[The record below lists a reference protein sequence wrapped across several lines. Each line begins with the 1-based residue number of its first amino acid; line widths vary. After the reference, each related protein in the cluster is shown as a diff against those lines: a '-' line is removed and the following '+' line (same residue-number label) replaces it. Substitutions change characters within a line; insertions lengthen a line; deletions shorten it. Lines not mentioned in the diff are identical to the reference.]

1 MNGSV
6 SRLCDIDSIA
16 IPADMLEISVNE
28 QDVEDGV
35 KALAMRYAAESEAGT
50 AERGDVVHC
59 RADETAYPD
68 GRTVLIFTGI
78 EMPCAEEAAKA
89 AIGKKPGDVFETQL
103 AGKTV
108 KLTVEKIIRRTPVE
122 VNDALIASIGID
134 GVATVEEYK
143 NHLREKALADVSLEK
158 HKMASIYLLDK
169 LIDGSEYSYDEAEF
183 EEFFRQNLSAYSA
196 EDEMMGMQADPDELR
211 QSALRQQ
218 KQCWAA
224 EAFCKSRG
232 IEIDKAAAEADADQ
246 MKEMMELMGEEV
258 PPHEELVE
266 MALQSAYFDALF
278 GYMDGIIEKRI
289 GGSNGNG

>member
-6 SRLCDIDSIA
+6 SRLCNIDSIV
-16 IPADMLEISVNE
+16 IPEDMLEISVNE

-35 KALAMRYAAESEAGT
+35 KALALRYAAETEAGT

-68 GRTVLIFTGI
+68 GRTVLIFTGV
-78 EMPCAEEAAKA
+78 EMPGAEEAAKA
-89 AIGKKPGDVFETQL
+89 AVGRKVGDVFETQL
-103 AGKTV
+103 AGKPV
-108 KLTVEKIIRRTPVE
+108 RLTVEKIIRRTPVE

-134 GVATVEEYK
+134 GVTTVEEYK
-143 NHLREKALADVSLEK
+143 NHLSEKALADISLEK

-169 LIDGSEYSYDEAEF
+169 LIDGSEYIYDEAEF
-183 EEFFRQNLSAYSA
+183 EAFFQKNLSAYSA
-196 EDEMMGMQADPDELR
+196 EDEMMGMQADLEELR
-211 QSALRQQ
+211 ESALRQQ

-232 IEIDKAAAEADADQ
+232 IEIDKAAAEADASQ
-246 MKEMMELMGEEV
+246 MREVMELMGEEV
-258 PPHEELVE
+258 PPHEELIE

>member
-6 SRLCDIDSIA
+6 SRLCDIDSIV
-16 IPADMLEISVNE
+16 IPEDMLEISVNE

-35 KALAMRYAAESEAGT
+35 EALALRYAAETEVGT
-50 AERGDVVHC
+50 AEHGDVVHC

-68 GRTVLIFTGI
+68 GRTVLIFTGV
-78 EMPCAEEAAKA
+78 EMPSAEEAAKA
-89 AIGKKPGDVFETQL
+89 AVGRKVGDVFETQL
-103 AGKTV
+103 AGKPV
-108 KLTVEKIIRRTPVE
+108 RLTVEKIIRRTPVE

-134 GVATVEEYK
+134 GVTTVGEYK
-143 NHLREKALADVSLEK
+143 NHLREKALADISLEK

-169 LIDGSEYSYDEAEF
+169 LIDGSEYIYDEAEF
-183 EEFFRQNLSAYSA
+183 EEFFQKNLSAYSA
-196 EDEMMGMQADPDELR
+196 EDEMMGMQADPEELR
-211 QSALRQQ
+211 ESALRQQ

-258 PPHEELVE
+258 PPHEELIE
-266 MALQSAYFDALF
+266 MSLQSAYFDALF
-278 GYMDGIIEKRI
+278 GYMDGIIEKKI

>member
-16 IPADMLEISVNE
+16 IPEDMLEISVNE
-28 QDVEDGV
+28 QDVENGV
-35 KALAMRYAAESEAGT
+35 KALAMRYAAESETAI

-68 GRTVLIFTGI
+68 GRTVLIFTGVEI
-78 EMPCAEEAAKA
+78 PGAEEAAEA

-108 KLTVEKIIRRTPVE
+108 RLTVEKVIRRTPVE

-143 NHLREKALADVSLEK
+143 NHLREKALADISLEK

-183 EEFFRQNLSAYSA
+183 EKFFRQNP
-196 EDEMMGMQADPDELR
+196 EELR

-218 KQCWAA
+218 KQCWVA

-232 IEIDKAAAEADADQ
+232 IEIDEAVAEADADQ
-246 MKEMMELMGEEV
+246 MKEMMELVGEEV
-258 PPHEELVE
+258 PPHEELIE
-266 MALQSAYFDALF
+266 MARQSAYFDALF
-278 GYMDGIIEKRI
+278 GYMDGIIEKGI